1 MAPLSVVRPSARSL
15 NVVRSAARAP
25 LSGLRRARFATFA
38 TPEKV
43 QSALTEALQAAEECV
58 GDCAVEWDT
67 VEELSAAANKTIDDQ
82 PAADSGN
89 RISASDAAKIQM
101 VAEAVKQAQASAEPT
116 LETVKMLESAAAEM
130 KKVEPKVRDDA
141 KIATLETQ
149 LNDALDAAKGCVD
162 DCATDWDTV
171 EELSSALSKLKK

>member
-15 NVVRSAARAP
+15 NVVRSAAP
-25 LSGLRRARFATFA
+25 LRPSGLRRARFATFA

-101 VAEAVKQAQASAEPT
+101 
-116 LETVKMLESAAAEM
+116 
-130 KKVEPKVRDDA
+130 
-141 KIATLETQ
+141 
-149 LNDALDAAKGCVD
+149 CVLLP
-162 DCATDWDTV
+162 AF
-171 EELSSALSKLKK
+171 LFL

>member
-1 MAPLSVVRPSARSL
+1 MAPLSVVRPSVASARVTRAAPARVGLGSGLRARSL
-15 NVVRSAARAP
+15 VP
-25 LSGLRRARFATFA
+25 LCA

-101 VAEAVKQAQASAEPT
+101 
-116 LETVKMLESAAAEM
+116 
-130 KKVEPKVRDDA
+130 
-141 KIATLETQ
+141 
-149 LNDALDAAKGCVD
+149 CVLLP
-162 DCATDWDTV
+162 AF
-171 EELSSALSKLKK
+171 LFL

>member
-1 MAPLSVVRPSARSL
+1 MCCAGCVVSVSIRFCFSPLFLISYLSSMAPL
-15 NVVRSAARAP
+15 NVVRSAAP
-25 LSGLRRARFATFA
+25 LRPSGLRRARFATFA

-101 VAEAVKQAQASAEPT
+101 
-116 LETVKMLESAAAEM
+116 
-130 KKVEPKVRDDA
+130 
-141 KIATLETQ
+141 
-149 LNDALDAAKGCVD
+149 CVLLP
-162 DCATDWDTV
+162 AF
-171 EELSSALSKLKK
+171 LFL

>member
-1 MAPLSVVRPSARSL
+1 MAPLSVARPSVASAR
-15 NVVRSAARAP
+15 VCVRAAP
-25 LSGLRRARFATFA
+25 LRPSGLRRARPLLVTPLFA

-67 VEELSAAANKTIDDQ
+67 VEELSAAANKTIDEQ

-101 VAEAVKQAQASAEPT
+101 CVLLPFLFLFASFTIIIIYIFRSVVATFCLFFFMIV
-116 LETVKMLESAAAEM
+116 
-130 KKVEPKVRDDA
+130 
-141 KIATLETQ
+141 
-149 LNDALDAAKGCVD
+149 
-162 DCATDWDTV
+162 
-171 EELSSALSKLKK
+171 

>member
-1 MAPLSVVRPSARSL
+1 MPSAR
-15 NVVRSAARAP
+15 VCVARAAP
-25 LSGLRRARFATFA
+25 ARVGLGSGLRARSLVPLFA